1 MGVRAASF
9 PDTSGPEPR
18 VAGRPLRELAG
29 ELGTP
34 FFLLSEARLRENHRA
49 LCRGLGVAGEATLRY
64 CAKTNHEAAV
74 LRVLAAEGCHL
85 LACHAA
91 EVALARRCGFPPERI
106 AFARP
111 VLDAAEV
118 GSVVAA
124 GVGLF
129 HVHRLEDLPLL
140 EAAAER
146 AGRPLRLSFRLR
158 AERGP
163 LAGLS
168 PLARVGA
175 RLGLS
180 REGFAAAA
188 RRAAAS
194 GWLEPFAVYFYIG
207 TQQTSPA
214 RFERALRGLFAD
226 LARLAREGVAIRE
239 VDLGGG
245 LPAPALRRV
254 GPRQLLAR
262 WRDRPPPAA
271 GPERLEA
278 FAARVARHFR
288 ELAEVSGL
296 AEPPAL
302 AAQPGRSL
310 VGDAALLVS
319 RVRAV
324 EGRWAFLDASRNYL
338 PESPLLFSRRIVHVA
353 ENGRRPGA
361 ARFYHLSGS
370 TLNTLDVLDFHRRL
384 PELAPGDLLAFCDA
398 GAYSLSRASRYAG
411 LSPPLWALGED
422 GAVRPARRAE
432 TVDDLAA
439 PMEAGMGGTA

>member
-1 MGVRAASF
+1 MAAAAPF

-18 VAGRPLRELAG
+18 VAGRSLRELAG

-34 FFLLSEARLRENHRA
+34 FFLLSEARLCENHRA
-49 LCRGLGVAGEATLRY
+49 LRRGLGVAGEATLRY

-111 VLDAAEV
+111 VLDAAELDAV
-118 GSVVAA
+118 LAA

-129 HVHRLEDLPLL
+129 HVHRLDDLPLL
-140 EAAAER
+140 EAAARR

-158 AERGP
+158 ARKGP

-168 PLARVGA
+168 PLARVGR

-180 REGFAAAA
+180 RDDFVAAA

-194 GWLEPFAVYFYIG
+194 GRLEPFAVYFYVG
-207 TQQTSPA
+207 TQQTSAA
-214 RFERALRGLFAD
+214 RFERALRGLFED
-226 LARLAREGVAIRE
+226 LARLAREGVSLEE

-262 WRDRPPPAA
+262 WRDRPGPAA

-278 FAARVARHFR
+278 FAARVARRFR
-288 ELAEVSGL
+288 ELAEAAGL
-296 AEPPAL
+296 PSPPAL

-310 VGDAALLVS
+310 VGDAVLLVS

-324 EGRWAFLDASRNYL
+324 EGRWAFLDASRNHL
-338 PESPLLFSRRIVHVA
+338 PESPLLFSRRIVHLP

-361 ARFYHLSGS
+361 ERFYDLSGS
-370 TLNTLDVLDFHRRL
+370 TLNTLDVLDVHRRL

-398 GAYSLSRASRYAG
+398 GAYSISRAARYAG
-411 LSPPLWALGED
+411 VSPPVWALGED
-422 GAVRPARRAE
+422 GAPRLARRAE
-432 TVDDLAA
+432 TLEDLAA
-439 PMEAGMGGTA
+439 PMEAG